1 MIDVISDSEPGEEE
15 DLLLHQVET
24 RSNVVS
30 GSTVCFAVVIYS
42 PH

>member
-15 DLLLHQVET
+15 DSLLHQVET
-24 RSNVVS
+24 GSNVVS
-30 GSTVCFAVVIYS
+30 GSTVRFAVVIYS